1 MKESL
6 DNDPILG
13 PQCCSRVTGRLQMA
27 ALSEKHEETKR
38 SSRRY
43 WSPSSLCGS
52 LAAQGSTACS
62 LCLQK
67 RRPFTD
73 ISGTL
78 TGHSS
83 MPSTPHPTPRPQAPS
98 RPGQARGRDR
108 PRKKRPRPP
117 AGTDAA
123 WYEKLDYGSSA
134 YNLAAAWGYS
144 DWAAENGS
152 LYEHSHT
159 YALRDTEMDEV
170 FEDVIWEEATYV
182 LEDKDMEERR

>member
-1 MKESL
+1 
-6 DNDPILG
+6 
-13 PQCCSRVTGRLQMA
+13 
-27 ALSEKHEETKR
+27 
-38 SSRRY
+38 
-43 WSPSSLCGS
+43 
-52 LAAQGSTACS
+52 
-62 LCLQK
+62 
-67 RRPFTD
+67 
-73 ISGTL
+73 
-78 TGHSS
+78 